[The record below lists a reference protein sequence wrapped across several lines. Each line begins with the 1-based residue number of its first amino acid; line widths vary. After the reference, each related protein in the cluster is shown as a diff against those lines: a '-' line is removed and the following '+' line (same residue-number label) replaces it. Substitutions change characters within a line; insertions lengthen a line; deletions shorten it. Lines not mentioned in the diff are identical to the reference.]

1 MTSVTAVHPRSWIVV
16 PTLGVAAATAAALA
30 GTLPARN
37 LAVALA
43 GLAILLALVRW
54 PWATL
59 PLDILG
65 GPVLAG
71 LHAHPSVTFVI
82 VVHAGILAA
91 GLLALASRRLFVPSP
106 PRLATPL
113 DQPMLVFTVALF
125 VDAACGLI
133 VGNSHHQLVVAAYEF
148 GVIPAYYLV
157 ATLTLATSAWL
168 TSAARLYLVLATALA
183 VIGFASSGRHGG
195 FPSLLALPVVLVAA
209 GRSRGRPR
217 TVLIAVAVVLALDVL
232 LAAYRATW
240 LAAAITALLLVPR
253 GGRSVRRTGA
263 VLLCLSALAL
273 TAGLLV
279 SGGLQNRLGVLET
292 ELHSSTGYR
301 AAESAVGMHVF
312 AADPL
317 LGLGLGQSRPNIYLP
332 NFRVTS
338 VGPMY
343 HVWYVT
349 LLANG
354 GIVLLV
360 LQGWILLR
368 AVRIGLRSKHTWT
381 VAFTALTVGFAASAA
396 FGGPTDGHWEL
407 GLLPALVAVTAGL
420 FPDRTAAPLARTSAG
435 LT

>member
-1 MTSVTAVHPRSWIVV
+1 
-16 PTLGVAAATAAALA
+16 
-30 GTLPARN
+30 
-37 LAVALA
+37 
-43 GLAILLALVRW
+43 
-54 PWATL
+54 
-59 PLDILG
+59 
-65 GPVLAG
+65 
-71 LHAHPSVTFVI
+71 
-82 VVHAGILAA
+82 
-91 GLLALASRRLFVPSP
+91 
-106 PRLATPL
+106 
-113 DQPMLVFTVALF
+113 
-125 VDAACGLI
+125 
-133 VGNSHHQLVVAAYEF
+133 
-148 GVIPAYYLV
+148 
-157 ATLTLATSAWL
+157 
-168 TSAARLYLVLATALA
+168 
-183 VIGFASSGRHGG
+183 
-195 FPSLLALPVVLVAA
+195 
-209 GRSRGRPR
+209 
-217 TVLIAVAVVLALDVL
+217 
-232 LAAYRATW
+232 
-240 LAAAITALLLVPR
+240 
-253 GGRSVRRTGA
+253 
-263 VLLCLSALAL
+263 LLCLSALAL

-381 VAFTALTVGFAASAA
+381 VAFTAVTVGFAASAA